1 MDEMNTTI
9 DTLDIAAEAAAPAE
23 TMDQYADEL
32 NATMRTINVGDILDG
47 TVVGITDTE
56 VTVDLQ
62 YAAEGIIRNQDY
74 SSEPGFSVKENV
86 KPGDEIKAVVK
97 KLDDGNGNI
106 LLSRKE
112 AADAIAWDNLKK
124 MMEEKATTLVTVK
137 EAVKGGVVTYID
149 GIRAFIPA
157 SRLSLSYVE
166 DLATFVGKEIPV
178 RVIEA
183 AKEGR
188 KLVLSSREALQEK
201 REAKKAAKQAAK
213 EEKEANKNN
222 E

>member
-1 MDEMNTTI
+1 LKKRKILNRFLKKYDKLGKGLNAHRQNIFKKEKGIMDEMNTTI
-9 DTLDIAAEAAAPAE
+9 DTLDIAAEAAAPVE
-23 TMDQYADEL
+23 TMDQYAKEL
-32 NATMRTINVGDILDG
+32 DATMRTINVGDILDG

-124 MMEEKATTLVTVK
+124 MMEEKATILVTVK

-157 SRLSLSYVE
+157 SSGRPRW
-166 DLATFVGKEIPV
+166 AQRHTPQIPSV
-178 RVIEA
+178 PFWYR
-183 AKEGR
+183 
-188 KLVLSSREALQEK
+188 SRQ
-201 REAKKAAKQAAK
+201 
-213 EEKEANKNN
+213 
-222 E
+222 

>member
-9 DTLDIAAEAAAPAE
+9 DTLDIAAEAAAPVE

-124 MMEEKATTLVTVK
+124 MMEEKVTTLVTVK
-137 EAVKGGVVTYID
+137 EAVKGG
-149 GIRAFIPA
+149 A
-157 SRLSLSYVE
+157 SN
-166 DLATFVGKEIPV
+166 D
-178 RVIEA
+178 
-183 AKEGR
+183 
-188 KLVLSSREALQEK
+188 
-201 REAKKAAKQAAK
+201 
-213 EEKEANKNN
+213 
-222 E
+222 

>member
-9 DTLDIAAEAAAPAE
+9 DSLDIAAEAAAPVE

-86 KPGDEIKAVVK
+86 KPGDEIKLDFDMKARLIMAKDGVNPEGKNFQAVQWGPLV
-97 KLDDGNGNI
+97 LARDENI
-106 LLSRKE
+106 DPEYDRPVNIVS
-112 AADAIAWDNLKK
+112 AADGTVEVRRIAAERPGTKVEFEVPTTTGTIRMVDYASVDCWEGSHVQTWLPVLK
-124 MMEEKATTLVTVK
+124 
-137 EAVKGGVVTYID
+137 
-149 GIRAFIPA
+149 
-157 SRLSLSYVE
+157 
-166 DLATFVGKEIPV
+166 
-178 RVIEA
+178 
-183 AKEGR
+183 
-188 KLVLSSREALQEK
+188 
-201 REAKKAAKQAAK
+201 
-213 EEKEANKNN
+213 
-222 E
+222 

>member
-112 AADAIAWDNLKK
+112 AADAIAWDNLK
-124 MMEEKATTLVTVK
+124 
-137 EAVKGGVVTYID
+137 
-149 GIRAFIPA
+149 
-157 SRLSLSYVE
+157 
-166 DLATFVGKEIPV
+166 
-178 RVIEA
+178 
-183 AKEGR
+183 
-188 KLVLSSREALQEK
+188 
-201 REAKKAAKQAAK
+201 
-213 EEKEANKNN
+213 
-222 E
+222 